1 MSLFEL
7 YFKLGLQHIADLKG
21 YDHILFILT
30 LCAVYPL
37 SAWKR
42 VLVLV
47 TAFTIG
53 HSLTLALA
61 TLDLV
66 RINTDLVEFLIP
78 VTIFITAMAN
88 MISGKQNVTP
98 ALHYVKYA
106 AALFFGLIH
115 GLGFSNYL
123 RSLLGGE
130 KGLAL
135 PLFSFNLGIEAG
147 QILVVASIML
157 LTMVVVDLL
166 KYSRREWHV
175 LLSGAGLGISLV
187 LMIERFPG

>member
-30 LCAVYPL
+30 LCAVYSL
-37 SAWKR
+37 KEWKR
-42 VLVLV
+42 ILVLI

-61 TLDLV
+61 TLDLIRV
-66 RINTDLVEFLIP
+66 DGDLIEFLIP
-78 VTIFITAMAN
+78 LTIFITALANLMAREQQVS
-88 MISGKQNVTP
+88 M
-98 ALHYVKYA
+98 LHHYSKYG

-123 RSLLGGE
+123 RSLLGAE
-130 KGLAL
+130 RGLAL
-135 PLFSFNLGIEAG
+135 PLFSFNVGIEVG
-147 QILVVASIML
+147 QIIIVSLIML
-157 LTMVVVDLL
+157 LTKVMVDLL
-166 KYSRREWHV
+166 GMPKREWHV

-187 LMIERFPG
+187 LMIERFPV

>member
-30 LCAVYPL
+30 LCVVY
-37 SAWKR
+37 SIKEWKR
-42 VLVLV
+42 VLVLI
-47 TAFTIG
+47 TAFTLG
-53 HSLTLALA
+53 HSLTLVLA
-61 TLDLV
+61 TLDLI
-66 RINTDLVEFLIP
+66 RIDGDLIEFLIP
-78 VTIFITAMAN
+78 LTIFLTALAN
-88 MISGKQNVTP
+88 VLTRNQKVTST
-98 ALHYVKYA
+98 LHYLKYS

-130 KGLAL
+130 RGLLL
-135 PLFSFNLGIEAG
+135 PLFSFNVGIEVG
-147 QILVVASIML
+147 QILIVAVIMA

-166 KYSRREWHV
+166 HYKRSEWHV
-175 LLSGAGLGISLV
+175 LLSGAGLGVSLV
-187 LMIERFPG
+187 LMIERFPF

>member
-30 LCAVYPL
+30 LCAVYSL
-37 SAWKR
+37 KEWKK

-61 TLDLV
+61 TLDLIRV
-66 RINTDLVEFLIP
+66 DGDLIEFLIP
-78 VTIFITAMAN
+78 LTIFVTAIAN
-88 MISGKQNVTP
+88 LFVRKQKGNSG
-98 ALHYVKYA
+98 LYYLRYA

-123 RSLLGGE
+123 RSLLGSERGMV
-130 KGLAL
+130 L
-135 PLFSFNLGIEAG
+135 PLFSFNVGIEVG
-147 QILVVASIML
+147 QIIIVSLIML
-157 LTMVVVDLL
+157 LTKVVVDLL
-166 KYSRREWHV
+166 GLPKREWHV

-187 LMIERFPG
+187 LMLERFPF

>member
-30 LCAVYPL
+30 LCAVYSL
-37 SAWKR
+37 KEWKK

-61 TLDLV
+61 TLDLIRV
-66 RINTDLVEFLIP
+66 DGDLIEFLIP
-78 VTIFITAMAN
+78 LTIFVTAIAN
-88 MISGKQNVTP
+88 LFVRNLKGNSG
-98 ALHYVKYA
+98 LYYLRYA

-123 RSLLGGE
+123 RSLLGSERGMV
-130 KGLAL
+130 L
-135 PLFSFNLGIEAG
+135 PLFSFNVGIEVG
-147 QILVVASIML
+147 QIIIVSLIML
-157 LTMVVVDLL
+157 LTKVVVDFLGL
-166 KYSRREWHV
+166 PKREWHV

-187 LMIERFPG
+187 LMLERFPF

>member
-21 YDHILFILT
+21 YDHILFMLT
-30 LCAVYPL
+30 LCAVYSL
-37 SAWKR
+37 KEWKK

-61 TLDLV
+61 TLDLI
-66 RINTDLVEFLIP
+66 RMDGDLIEFLIP
-78 VTIFITAMAN
+78 LTIFVTAIAN
-88 MISGKQNVTP
+88 LFVRKQKGNSG
-98 ALHYVKYA
+98 LYYLRYA

-123 RSLLGGE
+123 RSLLGSE
-130 KGLAL
+130 RGLVL
-135 PLFSFNLGIEAG
+135 PLFSFNVGIEVG
-147 QILVVASIML
+147 QIIIVSLIML
-157 LTMVVVDLL
+157 LTKVVVDLL
-166 KYSRREWHV
+166 GLPKREWHV

-187 LMIERFPG
+187 LMLERFPF